1 MIDVEFPREIVDKK
15 RKPGLKAKA
24 TITKVQLVKA
34 VEIFKDKAK
43 DPEQK
48 LYAIH
53 GRVNDREM
61 RNATFTKPF
70 GEEIS
75 PKSRLAQF
83 KQRYKRFPTIGMKV
97 DVVTDDNG
105 YWKVAL

>member
-1 MIDVEFPREIVDKK
+1 VEFSYKIVDKK

-34 VEIFKDKAK
+34 VDIFKDKAK
-43 DPEQK
+43 DPEQQ

-53 GRVNDREM
+53 GRVTDREL
-61 RNATFTKPF
+61 RIATFAKPQ
-70 GEEIS
+70 GDEIS

-83 KQRYKRFPTIGMKV
+83 KQRYKTWPKVGMKV
-97 DVVTDDNG
+97 DVETDEKG
-105 YWKVAL
+105 YWKIAL

>member
-1 MIDVEFPREIVDKK
+1 LSEVQFPYKIVDKK

-43 DPEQK
+43 DPEQQI
-48 LYAIH
+48 YTIH
-53 GRVNDREM
+53 GRVNNREM
-61 RNATFTKPF
+61 RIATISKPMSS
-70 GEEIS
+70 EIS
-75 PKSRLAQF
+75 SKSRLAQF
-83 KQRYKRFPTIGMKV
+83 KLRYKQFPKIGMKV

-105 YWKVAL
+105 YWKMIP

>member
-1 MIDVEFPREIVDKK
+1 MSEVEFQYKIVDKK

-34 VEIFKDKAK
+34 AEIFKDKAK
-43 DPEQK
+43 DPQQE

-61 RNATFTKPF
+61 RIATFSKPPS
-70 GEEIS
+70 EEIS

-83 KQRYKRFPTIGMKV
+83 KQHYKQFPKVGLKV
-97 DVVTDDNG
+97 DVLTDENG
-105 YWKVAL
+105 YWKIAL

>member
-1 MIDVEFPREIVDKK
+1 MADVEFPYKIVDKK

-24 TITKVQLVKA
+24 TITKVQQVKA
-34 VEIFKDKAK
+34 VDIFKDKAK
-43 DPEQK
+43 DPQQQ
-48 LYAIH
+48 LYATY
-53 GRVNDREM
+53 GRVNGREM
-61 RNATFTKPF
+61 RIATFAKPQ

-83 KQRYKRFPTIGMKV
+83 KQRYKQFHKVGMRV

-105 YWKVAL
+105 YWKIVI